1 MKLNKLV
8 STLDMDHETWLQYRK
23 KGIGGSDAGSICGL
37 NPYATA
43 ISVFQDKTQ
52 LQTEEKEDNEAMRQG
67 RDLEEYVAKRFTEE
81 TGKKVRR
88 ANAIFYQEE
97 NPFMLANVDRLI
109 VGENAGLECKTA
121 SAYSADKWKDGHIPE
136 SYEIQCHHYMAVT
149 GADAWYIACI
159 VLGKEFIWHKIERDE
174 EVIQMLMQIESDFW
188 NNNVLANKMPAPDGS
203 KAAEE
208 LLSRYYKDS
217 EPDKTISLVGFDE
230 KLKRRAEIAELQDK
244 LDREKKQ
251 IEQEVKIYME
261 DAEKAESGHFSVSW
275 KSVSSNRVD
284 SKKLKADYPDIYKE
298 CVRASESRRFTVK
311 EIA

>member
-1 MKLNKLV
+1 MKLNKLI
-8 STLDMDHETWLQYRK
+8 STQGMDHETWLQYRK

-52 LQTEEKEDNEAMRQG
+52 LQAEEKEDNEAMRQG
-67 RDLEEYVAKRFTEE
+67 RDLEEYVARRFTEE

-149 GADAWYIACI
+149 GADAWYIACV
-159 VLGKEFIWHKIERDE
+159 VLGREFIWYKIERDE
-174 EVIQMLMQIESDFW
+174 ETIQMLIQIETDFW
-188 NNNVLANKMPAPDGS
+188 YQNVLANKMPAPDGS

-208 LLSRYYKDS
+208 LLSKYYKNS
-217 EPDKTISLVGFDE
+217 EPDKTISLIGFDE

-261 DAEKAESGHFSVSW
+261 DAEKADSDHYSVSW

-284 SKKLKADYPDIYKE
+284 FKKLKADYPDIYKK
-298 CVRASESRRFTVK
+298 CVKTSESRRFTVK

>member
-37 NPYATA
+37 NPYSTA

-52 LQTEEKEDNEAMRQG
+52 PQVEEKADNEAMRQG
-67 RDLEEYVAKRFTEE
+67 RDLEEYVARRFTEE

-88 ANAIFYQEE
+88 ANAIFFHEE
-97 NPFMLANVDRLI
+97 HPFMLANVDRLI

-121 SAYSADKWKDGHIPE
+121 SAYSADKWKDGHITE

-149 GADAWYIACI
+149 GADAWYIACV
-159 VLGKEFIWHKIERDE
+159 VLGKEFIWHKIERDDE
-174 EVIQMLMQIESDFW
+174 TIQMLIQIETDFW
-188 NNNVLANKMPAPDGS
+188 YQNVLADKMPAPDGS

-208 LLSRYYKDS
+208 LLSKYYKNSD
-217 EPDKTISLVGFDE
+217 PDKSIALVGFDE
-230 KLKRRAEIAELQDK
+230 KLRRRDEISELQDK
-244 LDREKKQ
+244 LEKEKKQ
-251 IEQEVKIYME
+251 IEQEVKVYME
-261 DAEKAESGHFSVSW
+261 DAEKAYSDHYSVSW
-275 KSVSSNRVD
+275 KSVTSNRVD
-284 SKKLKADYPDIYKE
+284 SKKLKSVYPEVYRE
-298 CVRASESRRFTVK
+298 CVKASESRRFTVK

>member
-37 NPYATA
+37 NPYSTA

-52 LQTEEKEDNEAMRQG
+52 LQVEEKEDNEAMRQG
-67 RDLEEYVAKRFTEE
+67 RDLEEYVARRFTEE

-109 VGENAGLECKTA
+109 VGENAGLECKIA

-149 GADAWYIACI
+149 GADAWYIACV

-174 EVIQMLMQIESDFW
+174 ETIQMLIQIETDFW
-188 NNNVLANKMPAPDGS
+188 YQNVLADKMPAPDGS
-203 KAAEE
+203 KAADE
-208 LLSRYYKDS
+208 LLSKYYKNS
-217 EPDKTISLVGFDE
+217 APDKAISLVGFDE
-230 KLKRRAEIAELQDK
+230 KLKRRDEISELQDK
-244 LDREKKQ
+244 LEKEKKQ

-261 DAEKAESGHFSVSW
+261 DAEKADSDHYSVSW
-275 KSVSSNRVD
+275 KSVTSNRVD
-284 SKKLKADYPDIYKE
+284 SKKLKSVYPEVYKE
-298 CVRASESRRFTVK
+298 CVKASESRRFTVK

>member
-1 MKLNKLV
+1 MKLNKFI
-8 STLDMDHETWLQYRK
+8 STQGMDHETWLQYRK

-37 NPYATA
+37 NPYSTA

-52 LQTEEKEDNEAMRQG
+52 LQAEEKADNEAMRQG
-67 RDLEEYVAKRFTEE
+67 RDLEEYVARRFMEE

-149 GADAWYIACI
+149 GADAWYIACV
-159 VLGKEFIWHKIERDE
+159 VLGREFIWYKIERDE
-174 EVIQMLMQIESDFW
+174 ETIQMLIQIETDFW
-188 NNNVLANKMPAPDGS
+188 YQNVLANKMPAPDGS

-208 LLSRYYKDS
+208 LLSKYYKNS
-217 EPDKTISLVGFDE
+217 EPDKTISLIGFDE

-261 DAEKAESGHFSVSW
+261 DAEKADSDHYSVSW

-284 SKKLKADYPDIYKE
+284 SKKLKADYPDIYKK
-298 CVRASESRRFTVK
+298 CVKTSESRRFTVK

>member
-37 NPYATA
+37 NPYSTA

-52 LQTEEKEDNEAMRQG
+52 LQEEEKEDNEAMRQG

-149 GADAWYIACI
+149 GADAWYIACV
-159 VLGKEFIWHKIERDE
+159 VLGREFIWYKIERDE
-174 EVIQMLMQIESDFW
+174 ETIQMLIQIETDFW
-188 NNNVLANKMPAPDGS
+188 YQNVLANKMPAPDGS

-208 LLSRYYKDS
+208 LLSKYYKNS
-217 EPDKTISLVGFDE
+217 EPDKAISLIGFDE

-261 DAEKAESGHFSVSW
+261 DAEKADSDHYSVSW

-284 SKKLKADYPDIYKE
+284 SKKLKADYPDIYKK
-298 CVRASESRRFTVK
+298 CVKASEGRRFTVK

>member
-8 STLDMDHETWLQYRK
+8 STLEMDHETWLQYRK

-37 NPYATA
+37 NPYSTA

-52 LQTEEKEDNEAMRQG
+52 LQVEEKADNEAMRQG

-149 GADAWYIACI
+149 GADAWYIACV

-174 EVIQMLMQIESDFW
+174 EVVQMLMQIESDFW

>member
-37 NPYATA
+37 NPYSTA

-52 LQTEEKEDNEAMRQG
+52 LQVEEKEDNEAMRQG
-67 RDLEEYVAKRFTEE
+67 RDLEEYVARRFTEE

-149 GADAWYIACI
+149 GADAWYIACV

-174 EVIQMLMQIESDFW
+174 ETIQMLIQIETDFW
-188 NNNVLANKMPAPDGS
+188 YQNVLADKMPAPDGS
-203 KAAEE
+203 KAADE
-208 LLSRYYKDS
+208 LLSKYYKNS
-217 EPDKTISLVGFDE
+217 APDKAISLVGFDE
-230 KLKRRAEIAELQDK
+230 KLKRRDEISELQDK
-244 LDREKKQ
+244 LEKEKKQ

-261 DAEKAESGHFSVSW
+261 DAEKADSDHYSVSW
-275 KSVSSNRVD
+275 KSVTSNRVD
-284 SKKLKADYPDIYKE
+284 SKKLKSVYPEVYKE
-298 CVRASESRRFTVK
+298 CVKASESRRFTVK

>member
-8 STLDMDHETWLQYRK
+8 STLDMNHETWLQYRK

-37 NPYATA
+37 NPYSTA

-52 LQTEEKEDNEAMRQG
+52 PQVEEKADNEAMRQG
-67 RDLEEYVAKRFTEE
+67 RDLEEYVARRFTEE

-149 GADAWYIACI
+149 GADAWYIACV

-174 EVIQMLMQIESDFW
+174 ETIQMLIQIETDFW
-188 NNNVLANKMPAPDGS
+188 YQNVLADKMPAPDGS

-208 LLSRYYKDS
+208 LLSKYYKNSDPGKS
-217 EPDKTISLVGFDE
+217 IALVGFDE
-230 KLKRRAEIAELQDK
+230 KLKRRDEISELQDK
-244 LDREKKQ
+244 LEKEKKQ
-251 IEQEVKIYME
+251 IEQEVKVYME
-261 DAEKAESGHFSVSW
+261 DAEKADSDHYSVSW
-275 KSVSSNRVD
+275 KPVTSNRVD
-284 SKKLKADYPDIYKE
+284 SKKLKSVYPEVYQE
-298 CVRASESRRFTVK
+298 CVKASESRRFTVK

>member
-37 NPYATA
+37 NPYSTA

-52 LQTEEKEDNEAMRQG
+52 PQVEEKADNEAMRQG
-67 RDLEEYVAKRFTEE
+67 RDLEEYVARRFTEE

-88 ANAIFYQEE
+88 ANAIFFHEE
-97 NPFMLANVDRLI
+97 HPFMLANVDRLI

-149 GADAWYIACI
+149 GADAWYIACV

-174 EVIQMLMQIESDFW
+174 ETIQMLIQIETDFW
-188 NNNVLANKMPAPDGS
+188 YQNVLADKMPAPDGS

-208 LLSRYYKDS
+208 LLSKYYKNSD
-217 EPDKTISLVGFDE
+217 PDKSIALVGFDE
-230 KLKRRAEIAELQDK
+230 KLRRRDEISELQDK
-244 LDREKKQ
+244 LEKEKKQ
-251 IEQEVKIYME
+251 IEQEVKVYME
-261 DAEKAESGHFSVSW
+261 DAEKADSDHYSVSW
-275 KSVSSNRVD
+275 KSVTSNRVD
-284 SKKLKADYPDIYKE
+284 SKKLKSVYPEVYQE
-298 CVRASESRRFTVK
+298 CVKASESRRFTVK